1 MFRFIYN
8 QIKNNLKKIKF
19 VRLLLYKI
27 KSEYKKYQ
35 VFNFLK
41 KDSVF
46 IDLGANIGNVSTY
59 INDKFGC
66 KIFCYEPHPS
76 AYNYL
81 KKKLGKYKNITTIN
95 CAVSNQTSE
104 QDIYLHKDSSKQNDL
119 FYAEATSLEKNKE
132 NISLE
137 KKIKTKCIHISEIL
151 KKFNY
156 IDCIKIDIEGHEYKI
171 LPFLIENKNMIK
183 KVICELHGNSTYDSG
198 DIKNAFL
205 KPEYD
210 KTIEILKEK
219 NLYKNWFLEWE

>member
-27 KSEYKKYQ
+27 KSGYKKYH

-66 KIFCYEPHPS
+66 KIYCYEPHPS

-104 QDIYLHKDSSKQNDL
+104 QDIYLHK
-119 FYAEATSLEKNKE
+119 E
-132 NISLE
+132 NNNI
-137 KKIKTKCIHISEIL
+137 
-151 KKFNY
+151 NQ
-156 IDCIKIDIEGHEYKI
+156 
-171 LPFLIENKNMIK
+171 
-183 KVICELHGNSTYDSG
+183 
-198 DIKNAFL
+198 
-205 KPEYD
+205 
-210 KTIEILKEK
+210 
-219 NLYKNWFLEWE
+219 